1 MGKSML
7 SIAEAGFGYVFIPKS
22 FSKILSTTTKW
33 QPNVSVQL
41 PFDSSTAYEPETLG
55 VNVELI
61 SLGISKYPLVQFDV
75 PHCTV
80 TPVGRLL

>member
-33 QPNVSVQL
+33 QPDVSVQL
-41 PFDSSTAYEPETLG
+41 PFER
-55 VNVELI
+55 N
-61 SLGISKYPLVQFDV
+61 
-75 PHCTV
+75 
-80 TPVGRLL
+80 LLQRIVDLQGFATDFF